1 MNKHFKKISNYAMI
15 GGFSALA
22 LVAISG
28 CNSSST
34 PTSNNQ
40 DTLQSLQQSKKGAF
54 VILEEQKDGS
64 YKVAEEYPSEQ
75 TRVIVRDQNGQERI
89 LTQEEI
95 DKIIKEEEA
104 KINNGTSEL
113 TSSSGAGL
121 GLGGALLASAAGA
134 ILGSYIGNKLFNN
147 PNFQQNQM
155 RNYKSPQAYERSQ
168 NSFNSARSNT
178 ASSTPSARSTNS
190 GKSGFF
196 GSTPSNTSSSSNYG
210 G

>member
-22 LVAISG
+22 IVALSG
-28 CNSSST
+28 CDTQKPNSQENLS
-34 PTSNNQ
+34 Q
-40 DTLQSLQQSKKGAF
+40 TLQESKRNGAF
-54 VILEEQKDGS
+54 VILEEQKNGT
-64 YKVAEEYPSEQ
+64 YKVLEEYPSDQ
-75 TRVIVRDQNGQERI
+75 TRVIVRDQKGNERI

-95 DKIIKEEEA
+95 DKLIKEEES

-155 RNYKSPQAYERSQ
+155 RNYKSPQAYERSK
-168 NSFNSARSNT
+168 NSFNSAK
-178 ASSTPSARSTNS
+178 STPSAVRGANT
-190 GKSGFF
+190 GKCGRRGFDMQK
-196 GSTPSNTSSSSNYG
+196 GKPSHLLFV
-210 G
+210 

>member
-1 MNKHFKKISNYAMI
+1 MNKHIKQISNYAMI

-22 LVAISG
+22 LVALSG
-28 CNSSST
+28 CDTQKSNSEENVS
-34 PTSNNQ
+34 Q
-40 DTLQSLQQSKKGAF
+40 TLQESKKKGAF
-54 VILEEQKDGS
+54 VILEEQSDGS
-64 YKVAEEYPSEQ
+64 YKVLEEYPSDQ
-75 TRVIVRDQNGQERI
+75 TRVIVRDKNGQERI

-95 DKIIKEEEA
+95 DKLIKEEEK

-113 TSSSGAGL
+113 TSGSGGGL

-147 PNFQQNQM
+147 PTYQQNQM
-155 RNYKSPQAYERSQ
+155 RNYKSPQAYERSK
-168 NSFNSARSNT
+168 NSFSKSSQAIR
-178 ASSTPSARSTNS
+178 STPSSS

-196 GSTPSNTSSSSNYG
+196 GGNSNSRSTYG

>member
-1 MNKHFKKISNYAMI
+1 MI

-22 LVAISG
+22 IVALSG
-28 CNSSST
+28 CDTQKPNSQENLS
-34 PTSNNQ
+34 Q
-40 DTLQSLQQSKKGAF
+40 TLQESKRKGAF
-54 VILEEQKDGS
+54 VILEEQKDGT
-64 YKVAEEYPSEQ
+64 YKVLEEYPSDQ
-75 TRVIVRDQNGQERI
+75 TRVIVRDQKGNERI

-95 DKIIKEEEA
+95 DKLIKEEES

-155 RNYKSPQAYERSQ
+155 RNYKSPQAYERSK
-168 NSFNSARSNT
+168 NSFNSAK
-178 ASSTPSARSTNS
+178 STPSAVRGANT

-196 GSTPSNTSSSSNYG
+196 GGNNTQSQAYG

>member
-22 LVAISG
+22 LVALSG
-28 CNSSST
+28 CNNTSS
-34 PTSNNQ
+34 NQ
-40 DTLQSLQQSKKGAF
+40 DTQNTVQSLQQSKKGAF
-54 VILEEQKDGS
+54 VILEEQSDGK
-64 YKVAEEYPSEQ
+64 YKVAEEYPSDH
-75 TRVIVRDQNGQERI
+75 TRVIVRDQNGNERI

-95 DKIIKEEEA
+95 DKLIKEEEA

-113 TSSSGAGL
+113 TSSGSSLGM

-168 NSFNSARSNT
+168 NSFNSARSSNAPSNT
-178 ASSTPSARSTNS
+178 RGTNS

-196 GSTPSNTSSSSNYG
+196 GSSSSNSSSYG

>member
-1 MNKHFKKISNYAMI
+1 MNKHIKKISNYAMI

-22 LVAISG
+22 LVALSG
-28 CNSSST
+28 CDTQKPSS
-34 PTSNNQ
+34 Q
-40 DTLQSLQQSKKGAF
+40 DNVSQTLQDSKKKGAF
-54 VILEEQKDGS
+54 VILEEQSDGS
-64 YKVAEEYPSEQ
+64 YKVLEEYPSEQ
-75 TRVIVRDQNGQERI
+75 TLVIVRDKNGNERI

-95 DKIIKEEEA
+95 DKLIKEEEK

-113 TSSSGAGL
+113 TSTTGSGL

-147 PNFQQNQM
+147 PTYQQNQM
-155 RNYKSPQAYERSQ
+155 RNYKSPQAYERSK
-168 NSFNSARSNT
+168 NSFSKST
-178 ASSTPSARSTNS
+178 SSLSRTPSSN

-196 GSTPSNTSSSSNYG
+196 GGNSNRTSTYG

>member
-22 LVAISG
+22 LIALSG
-28 CNSSST
+28 CNSTQSPSKEDQ
-34 PTSNNQ
+34 NA
-40 DTLQSLQQSKKGAF
+40 LQSLQQSKKGAF
-54 VILEEQKDGS
+54 VILEEQADGS
-64 YKVAEEYPSEQ
+64 YKVAEEYPSEY
-75 TRVIVRDQNGQERI
+75 TRVIVKDQKGQERI
-89 LTQEEI
+89 LSQEEI
-95 DKIIKEEEA
+95 DQIIKEEEA
-104 KINNGTSEL
+104 KLNNGTSEL

-168 NSFNSARSNT
+168 NSFNST
-178 ASSTPSARSTNS
+178 RSTTPTSSSPSTRS

-196 GSTPSNTSSSSNYG
+196 GSNSSNSSSYG

>member
-1 MNKHFKKISNYAMI
+1 MNKHIKKISNHAMI

-22 LVAISG
+22 LVALSG
-28 CNSSST
+28 CDTQKPSS
-34 PTSNNQ
+34 Q
-40 DTLQSLQQSKKGAF
+40 DNVSQTLQDSKKKGAF
-54 VILEEQKDGS
+54 VILEEQSDGS
-64 YKVAEEYPSEQ
+64 YKVLEEYPSEQ
-75 TRVIVRDQNGQERI
+75 THVIVRNKNGNERI

-95 DKIIKEEEA
+95 DKLIKEEEK

-113 TSSSGAGL
+113 TSTTGGGL

-147 PNFQQNQM
+147 PTYQQNQM
-155 RNYKSPQAYERSQ
+155 RNYKSPQAYERSK
-168 NSFNSARSNT
+168 NSFSKPT
-178 ASSTPSARSTNS
+178 SSLSRTPSSS

-196 GSTPSNTSSSSNYG
+196 GSSSNQTSTYG

>member
-1 MNKHFKKISNYAMI
+1 MNKHIKKISNYAMI

-22 LVAISG
+22 LVALSG
-28 CNSSST
+28 CDTQKPSSQNDVS
-34 PTSNNQ
+34 Q
-40 DTLQSLQQSKKGAF
+40 TLQDSKKKGAF
-54 VILEEQKDGS
+54 VILEEQSDGS
-64 YKVAEEYPSEQ
+64 YKVLEEYPSDQ
-75 TRVIVRDQNGQERI
+75 TRVIVRDKNGNERI

-95 DKIIKEEEA
+95 DKLIKEEEK

-113 TSSSGAGL
+113 TSTTGGGL

-147 PNFQQNQM
+147 PTYQQNQM
-155 RNYKSPQAYERSQ
+155 RNYKSPQAYERSK
-168 NSFNSARSNT
+168 NSFSKST
-178 ASSTPSARSTNS
+178 SSLSRTPSNS

-196 GSTPSNTSSSSNYG
+196 GGNSNRTSTYG

>member
-22 LVAISG
+22 LVALSG
-28 CNSSST
+28 CNSTQSPSKEDQ
-34 PTSNNQ
+34 N
-40 DTLQSLQQSKKGAF
+40 TLQSLKQSKNGAF
-54 VILEEQKDGS
+54 VILEEQTDGS
-64 YKVAEEYPSEQ
+64 YKVAEEYPSEY
-75 TRVIVRDQNGQERI
+75 TRVIVRNQKGEERI

-104 KINNGTSEL
+104 KLNNGTSEL

-155 RNYKSPQAYERSQ
+155 RNYKSPQAYERSK
-168 NSFNSARSNT
+168 NSFNSVKSGASTSKSIGTRSGN
-178 ASSTPSARSTNS
+178 

-196 GSTPSNTSSSSNYG
+196 SSSSPSSSSYG

>member
-1 MNKHFKKISNYAMI
+1 MNKHIKKISNYAMI

-22 LVAISG
+22 LVALSG
-28 CNSSST
+28 CDTQKPSS
-34 PTSNNQ
+34 Q
-40 DTLQSLQQSKKGAF
+40 DNVSQTLQDSKKKGAF
-54 VILEEQKDGS
+54 VILEEQSDGS
-64 YKVAEEYPSEQ
+64 YKVLEEYPSEQ
-75 TRVIVRDQNGQERI
+75 THVIVRDKNGNERI

-95 DKIIKEEEA
+95 DKLIKEEEK

-113 TSSSGAGL
+113 TSTTGGGL

-147 PNFQQNQM
+147 PTYQQNQM
-155 RNYKSPQAYERSQ
+155 RNYKSPQAYERSK
-168 NSFNSARSNT
+168 NSFSNP
-178 ASSTPSARSTNS
+178 ASSASRSSSSS

-196 GSTPSNTSSSSNYG
+196 GGNSNRQSTYG

>member
-1 MNKHFKKISNYAMI
+1 MNKHIKKISNYTMI

-22 LVAISG
+22 LVALSG
-28 CNSSST
+28 CDTQKPKS
-34 PTSNNQ
+34 Q
-40 DTLQSLQQSKKGAF
+40 DNVSQTLQDSKKKGAF
-54 VILEEQKDGS
+54 VILEEQSDGS
-64 YKVAEEYPSEQ
+64 YKVLEEYPSEQ
-75 TRVIVRDQNGQERI
+75 THVIVRDKNGNERV

-95 DKIIKEEEA
+95 NKLIKEEEK

-113 TSSSGAGL
+113 TSTTGGGL

-147 PNFQQNQM
+147 PAYQQNQM
-155 RNYKSPQAYERSQ
+155 RNYKSPQAYERSK
-168 NSFNSARSNT
+168 NSFSNPSSSASRS
-178 ASSTPSARSTNS
+178 SSSS

-196 GSTPSNTSSSSNYG
+196 GSSSNRTSTYG